1 MISKGRGELNIPP
14 PLFINCTWFESSIYT
29 VYRGIRRYL
38 KLEVVK
44 FKLLFFLLSLSL
56 NSSIQH
62 FTRNIQTLDRQNEYK
77 SEIYKT
83 VE

>member
-1 MISKGRGELNIPP
+1 MPPKTPPSSLIVPGLN
-14 PLFINCTWFESSIYT
+14 PLYT

-44 FKLLFFLLSLSL
+44 FKLLFFLLPLSL
-56 NSSIQH
+56 NCSIQH